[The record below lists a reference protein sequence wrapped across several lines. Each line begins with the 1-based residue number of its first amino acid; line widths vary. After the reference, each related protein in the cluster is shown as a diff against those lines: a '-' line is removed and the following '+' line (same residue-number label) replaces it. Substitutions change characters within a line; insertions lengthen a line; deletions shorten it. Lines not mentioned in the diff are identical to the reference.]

1 MKKYVLALMLLCS
14 VFLVGCGKTTES
26 DVVKDISKNVNKS
39 NGYYLEGEMQII
51 NNEDTYTYDVEVS
64 YQKDDKYRV
73 SLTNTSNNHEQIIL
87 KNSEGTYVLTP
98 ALNKSFKFQSDW
110 PYNNSQVYL
119 LQSLINDLD
128 SDKDKTFEEKDGMYL
143 LKTKVNYPNN
153 SNLVNQ
159 IIYIDKGMNFKE
171 VHVLDE
177 SGIPQIKM
185 KFNKIDMKATFDKNH
200 FALNENLKSSK
211 TEEETF
217 KPVSKIEDT
226 IYPMYMPNDTHLVS
240 EDVVNKDEGERLIL
254 TFEGE
259 NPFMLVEETASVAE
273 ESEIIPVVGEPLIL
287 TDTVAAVTDT
297 SISWVSNGIE
307 YYIASDVIAQD
318 ELVNIARSLSVSALE
333 K

>member
-1 MKKYVLALMLLCS
+1 MKKYVLTLVLFCS
-14 VFLVGCGKTTES
+14 ILLVGCGKPTEKE
-26 DVVKDISKNVNKS
+26 VIKDISKNVDKS

-51 NNEDTYTYDVEVS
+51 NNEDTYTYDVKVS
-64 YQKDDKYRV
+64 YQKNDKYRV
-73 SLTNTSNNHEQIIL
+73 SLTNTANNHEQIIL
-87 KNSEGTYVLTP
+87 KNQEGVYVLTP

-128 SDKDKTFEEKDGMYL
+128 NDKDKTFEEKDGMYI
-143 LKTKVNYPNN
+143 LKSKVNYPNN

-159 IIYIDKGMNFKE
+159 IIYIDEGMNFKE
-171 VHVLDE
+171 VHVLDKN
-177 SGIPQIKM
+177 GIPQIKM
-185 KFNKIDMKATFDKNH
+185 KFNKIDMKATFDKKH

-217 KPVSKIEDT
+217 KPVSKIDDT
-226 IYPMYMPNDTHLVS
+226 VYPMYMPNETRLVS
-240 EDVVNKDEGERLIL
+240 EDTVNKDNGERLIL

-259 NPFMLVEETASVAE
+259 NPFMLVEETASVSD
-273 ESEIIPVVGEPLIL
+273 ESEIIPVVGDPVIL
-287 TDTVAAVTDT
+287 TDTVAAVTDS
-297 SISWVSNGIE
+297 SITWVSNGIE

-318 ELVNIARSLSVSALE
+318 ELINIAKSLSVSALE

>member
-1 MKKYVLALMLLCS
+1 MKKYVLALVLLCS